1 MTFALIN
8 IRGICLNNINLATWI
23 SLLVPSSLT
32 TLAECLIPNKLD
44 FISL

>member
-8 IRGICLNNINLATWI
+8 IRGICLTNINLATGM
-23 SLLVPSSLT
+23 SLLVPSPLT
-32 TLAECLIPNKLD
+32 TLAECLIPNKLN